1 MRVGN
6 ITAVAERL
14 RLVRRARRKFLR
26 LAEIDRSLIDPM
38 VDQLAADL
46 GGADE
51 PQPPAKVTR
60 RNASGEDGI
69 SPAHPGVPPVDET

>member
-1 MRVGN
+1 MGS
-6 ITAVAERL
+6 IASVAERL

-26 LAEIDRSLIDPM
+26 LAEIDRALIDPM

-46 GGADE
+46 VEADDSH
-51 PQPPAKVTR
+51 PPATTKRGKTR
-60 RNASGEDGI
+60 GDEEI